1 MKEDMYDN
9 FKKLQNRV
17 IDSLAMTD
25 LIKIQKILSNIDGP
39 TISTGVGGSYVVSTF
54 LSKILSKKNNIIC
67 ESLTP
72 RDLIYKNLNCYENI
86 IACSY
91 SGNNFGVYTSFN
103 NNLKKYLFSRN
114 TFENV
119 TNIKYKTSDIEHS
132 FISLSST
139 LIPMTILLAYYL
151 DNDLSIINEI
161 LSLTYNFDF
170 ENSDIYEILSGYD
183 SNTAHTF
190 IESTMVESGIG
201 TPIIH
206 DKYEFCH
213 GRSTFNL
220 CHSSNLIFFYCNSEL
235 DKLYESELND
245 YYNSIIKINKRFDDE
260 LINDYYFTYI
270 SMLLCKQIAKSKNKD
285 LSNVNYSK
293 LVKKLYFYKGGM

>member
-1 MKEDMYDN
+1 MKENMYDN
-9 FKKLQNRV
+9 FSKLQNRV
-17 IDSLAMTD
+17 LDSLSMTD

-39 TISTGVGGSYVVSTF
+39 TLSSGVGGSSVVSIF
-54 LSKILSKKNNIIC
+54 LSKVLSNKNNIIC
-67 ESLTP
+67 ESVTP
-72 RDLIYKNLNCYENI
+72 RDLIYKNLNCYKNI

-91 SGNNFGVYTSFN
+91 SGNNFGIETSFN

-119 TNIKYKTSDIEHS
+119 TNIKYEISDIEHS

-151 DNDLSIINEI
+151 ENDLSIIKEI
-161 LSLTYNFDF
+161 LSLTYNFNF
-170 ENSDIYEILSGYD
+170 KNSDIYEILSGYD

-201 TPIIH
+201 IPVVH
-206 DKYEFCH
+206 DKYDFCH

-220 CHSSNLIFFYCNSEL
+220 CYSSNLIFFNCNSKL
-235 DKLYESELND
+235 DRLYDTELNT
-245 YYNSIIKINKRFDDE
+245 YYNDIIKINKMFDDE
-260 LINDYYFTYI
+260 IINDYYFTYI
-270 SMLLCKQIAKSKNKD
+270 SMLLCKQIAEEKNKD